1 MEHTG
6 EKHMKLEKLI
16 KYGKK
21 LKKMIASSR
30 KRDDRSVLVSPPQAV
45 HCDELF
51 KKSGKCK
58 GDEDDLVLATYILA
72 QNHFSLRPNI
82 YI

>member
-1 MEHTG
+1 MEHTK
-6 EKHMKLEKLI
+6 EIKHKKLEKLI

-21 LKKMIASSR
+21 LKNIVTLHRKSS
-30 KRDDRSVLVSPPQAV
+30 DRLVSPPRAV
-45 HCDELF
+45 HHDELF
-51 KKSGKCK
+51 RKSAKANV
-58 GDEDDLVLATYILA
+58 DDDPVLAAFILA